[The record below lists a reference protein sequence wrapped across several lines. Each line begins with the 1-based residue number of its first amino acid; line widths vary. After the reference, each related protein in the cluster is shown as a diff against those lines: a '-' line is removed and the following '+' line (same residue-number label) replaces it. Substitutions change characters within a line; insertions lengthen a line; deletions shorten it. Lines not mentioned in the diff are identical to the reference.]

1 MIIKIKNYSKRIV
14 SIILLILIFLIN
26 LSIEY
31 SKYLDFIDEEIYET
45 KVEVLNIY
53 EKPTNNILRLKAQ
66 DFDFFVNINKSEE
79 IEKSDMLNM
88 AIISLN
94 ISFWDY
100 LKGFYTTIIYFD
112 KIEKTPKFIDKII
125 EKINSNH
132 EDEMI
137 KELFQTLFLGTTIS
151 KELRD
156 ICTNYGIS
164 HVIALSGFHLA
175 VLSFTIYWVLYFPY
189 SFFHQRYFSYRNKK
203 YDLILI
209 SLVFLFYYLILTD
222 IIPSLLRAFVMLVL
236 TIYFLRSNIKI
247 VSYVNLFYTFL
258 IVIALFPKFLFSLG
272 FWFSIIAVFYIFLFI
287 QYFKNL
293 NKYFQIIFFNV
304 WMFLVFN
311 PIVHYYFP
319 QTTYEQFLSI
329 PINILFGIFYVFEI
343 FAHLFGFGGY
353 FDEYIKIFLSYK
365 MNVFNVVTPFYFLV
379 IYMICSIA
387 SVFNKKAFLILN
399 LFILI
404 FNLYLFNNFIYF
416 DFLKILTNN

>member
-1 MIIKIKNYSKRIV
+1 MIIKFENYNKQLALTLF
-14 SIILLILIFLIN
+14 LLFIFLIN

-31 SKYLDFIDEEIYET
+31 NKYLDLIDEEVYEV

-53 EKPTNNILRLKAQ
+53 EKPTNNILRLKSQ
-66 DFDFFVNINKSEE
+66 NFDFFANINKSED
-79 IEKSDMLNM
+79 IKKSDMLSM
-88 AIISLN
+88 AIISLDV
-94 ISFWDY
+94 SFLDY
-100 LKGFYTTIIYFD
+100 LKGFYAKIIYFN

-125 EKINSNH
+125 IKINSNH

-137 KELFQTLFLGTTIS
+137 KELFQTLFLGTSIS

-175 VLSFTIYWVLYFPY
+175 VLSFTIYWLLYFPY
-189 SFFHQRYFSYRNKK
+189 SFFHQRFFSYRNKK
-203 YDLILI
+203 YDLILF
-209 SLVFLFYYLILTD
+209 SLVILFYYLILTD

-247 VSYVNLFYTFL
+247 ISYTNLFFTFL

-293 NKYFQIIFFNV
+293 NKYFQIIFFDF

-311 PIVHYYFP
+311 PIVHFYFP

-329 PINILFGIFYVFEI
+329 IINILFAIFYVFEI
-343 FAHLFGFGGY
+343 VAHIFGFAIY
-353 FDEYIKIFLSYK
+353 FDGFIKDFLSYK
-365 MNVFNVVTPFYFLV
+365 MNVFNVETPFYFLL
-379 IYMICSIA
+379 IYMIFSLA
-387 SVFNKKAFLILN
+387 SVFNKKVFWILN
-399 LFILI
+399 ILMII
-404 FNLYLFNNFIYF
+404 FNLYLYI
-416 DFLKILTNN
+416 

>member
-1 MIIKIKNYSKRIV
+1 MIIKIKNLNKQYF
-14 SIILLILIFLIN
+14 SIIFLLFIFIIN

-31 SKYLDFIDEEIYET
+31 TKYLDFIDEEIYEV

-53 EKPTNNILRLKAQ
+53 EKPTKNILRLKSAN
-66 DFDFFVNINKSEE
+66 FDFFTDSDKNENIK
-79 IEKSDMLNM
+79 KSDLLNM
-88 AIISLN
+88 TIISQN
-94 ISFWDY
+94 ITFLDY
-100 LKGFYTTIIYFD
+100 LKGFYTKAIYFD

-137 KELFQTLFLGTTIS
+137 KELFQTLFLGTSIS

-164 HVIALSGFHLA
+164 HVVALSGFHLA
-175 VLSFTIYWVLYFPY
+175 VLSFTIYWILYFPY

-203 YDLILI
+203 FDLILI
-209 SLVFLFYYLILTD
+209 SLVLLFYYLILTN

-247 VSYVNLFYTFL
+247 VSYTNLFFTFL

-293 NKYFQIIFFNV
+293 NKYFQIIFFDF

-311 PIVHYYFP
+311 PIVHFYFP

-329 PINILFGIFYVFEI
+329 IINILFAIFYVFEI
-343 FAHLFGFGGY
+343 VAHIFGFAIY
-353 FDEYIKIFLSYK
+353 FDGFIKDFLSYK
-365 MNVFNVVTPFYFLV
+365 MNVFSVETPFYFLL
-379 IYMICSIA
+379 IYMIFSLT

-399 LFILI
+399 ILLI
-404 FNLYLFNNFIYF
+404 TFNFYLY
-416 DFLKILTNN
+416 T

>member
-14 SIILLILIFLIN
+14 SIILLIFIFLIN

-45 KVEVLNIY
+45 KVEILNIY

-66 DFDFFVNINKSEE
+66 DFDFFANIDKSEE
-79 IEKSDMLNM
+79 IKKSDMLNM

-100 LKGFYTTIIYFD
+100 LKGFYTTIIYLD

-125 EKINSNH
+125 EKINLNH
-132 EDEMI
+132 EDETI

-258 IVIALFPKFLFSLG
+258 IVVALFPKFLFSLG

-329 PINILFGIFYVFEI
+329 IINILFAIFYVFEI
-343 FAHLFGFGGY
+343 IAHIFGFAIY
-353 FDEYIKIFLSYK
+353 FDGFIKDFLSYE
-365 MNVFNVVTPFYFLV
+365 MNVFRVETPFYFLV
-379 IYMICSIA
+379 IYIFVSFASI
-387 SVFNKKAFLILN
+387 FNKNIFWIMNILMIFFN
-399 LFILI
+399 LF
-404 FNLYLFNNFIYF
+404 LYI
-416 DFLKILTNN
+416 

>member
-1 MIIKIKNYSKRIV
+1 MIINIKNYNKEFLVILFLFFV
-14 SIILLILIFLIN
+14 FIINI
-26 LSIEY
+26 SIEY
-31 SKYLDFIDEEIYET
+31 SKYLDFIDEEIYEV

-66 DFDFFVNINKSEE
+66 NFDFFANIDKSEDVK
-79 IEKSDMLNM
+79 KSEVLNI

-94 ISFWDY
+94 ISFWNY
-100 LKGFYTTIIYFD
+100 LKGFYATTIYFD

-137 KELFQTLFLGTTIS
+137 KELFQTLFLGTSIS

-156 ICTNYGIS
+156 ICTNYGIA

-203 YDLILI
+203 FDLILI

-222 IIPSLLRAFVMLVL
+222 IIPSLLRAFVMLVI

-247 VSYVNLFYTFL
+247 VSYTNLFFTFL
-258 IVIALFPKFLFSLG
+258 IVIAFFPKFLFSLG

-293 NKYFQIIFFNV
+293 NKYFQIIFFDF

-311 PIVHYYFP
+311 PIVHFYFP

-329 PINILFGIFYVFEI
+329 PINILFAIFYVFEI
-343 FAHLFGFGGY
+343 IAHIFGFAIY
-353 FDEYIKIFLSYK
+353 FDGFIKDFLSYQ
-365 MNVFNVVTPFYFLV
+365 MNVFSVETPLYFLL
-379 IYMICSIA
+379 IYMVLSFA
-387 SVFNKKAFLILN
+387 SVFNKKVFICLNILM
-399 LFILI
+399 LI
-404 FNLYLFNNFIYF
+404 FNFYLYL
-416 DFLKILTNN
+416 

>member
-45 KVEVLNIY
+45 KVEILNIY

-66 DFDFFVNINKSEE
+66 DFDFFANIDKSEE
-79 IEKSDMLNM
+79 IKKSDMLNM
-88 AIISLN
+88 AIVSLN

-112 KIEKTPKFIDKII
+112 KIEKTPKFIEKII

-164 HVIALSGFHLA
+164 HVISLSGFHLA

-209 SLVFLFYYLILTD
+209 SLIFLFYYLILTD

-247 VSYVNLFYTFL
+247 VSYTNLFFTFL

-311 PIVHYYFP
+311 PIVHFYFP

-329 PINILFGIFYVFEI
+329 VINILFAIFYIFEI
-343 FAHLFGFGGY
+343 VAHIFGFAIY
-353 FDEYIKIFLSYK
+353 FDGFIKDFLSYE
-365 MNVFNVVTPFYFLV
+365 MNVFNVKTPFYFLL
-379 IYMICSIA
+379 IFMIFSFA
-387 SVFNKKAFLILN
+387 SVFNKKAFYCLNILLIA
-399 LFILI
+399 
-404 FNLYLFNNFIYF
+404 FNLYLYIQ
-416 DFLKILTNN
+416 

>member
-14 SIILLILIFLIN
+14 SIILLIFIFLIN

-45 KVEVLNIY
+45 KVEILNIY

-66 DFDFFVNINKSEE
+66 EFDFFANIDKSEE
-79 IEKSDMLNM
+79 IKKSDMLNM

-112 KIEKTPKFIDKII
+112 KIEKTPKFIEKII

-236 TIYFLRSNIKI
+236 TIYFLRANIKI

-258 IVIALFPKFLFSLG
+258 IVVALFPKFLFSLG

-311 PIVHYYFP
+311 PIVHFYFP

-329 PINILFGIFYVFEI
+329 IINILFAIFYVFEI
-343 FAHLFGFGGY
+343 VAHIFGFAIY
-353 FDEYIKIFLSYK
+353 FDGFIKDFLSYE
-365 MNVFNVVTPFYFLV
+365 MNVFIVKTPFYFLV
-379 IYMICSIA
+379 IYIFVSFASI
-387 SVFNKKAFLILN
+387 FNKNIFLIMNILMIFFN
-399 LFILI
+399 LF
-404 FNLYLFNNFIYF
+404 LYS
-416 DFLKILTNN
+416 

>member
-1 MIIKIKNYSKRIV
+1 MIINIKNYNKEFLV
-14 SIILLILIFLIN
+14 ILLLFFVFIIN
-26 LSIEY
+26 ISIEY
-31 SKYLDFIDEEIYET
+31 SKYLDFIDEEIYEV
-45 KVEVLNIY
+45 KAEVLNIY

-66 DFDFFVNINKSEE
+66 NFDFFVNIDKSEDVK
-79 IEKSDMLNM
+79 KSEVLNI

-94 ISFWDY
+94 ISFWNY
-100 LKGFYTTIIYFD
+100 LKGFYATTIYFD

-137 KELFQTLFLGTTIS
+137 KELFQTLFLGTSIS

-175 VLSFTIYWVLYFPY
+175 VLSFTIYWILYFPY
-189 SFFHQRYFSYRNKK
+189 SFFHQRFFSYRNKK

-209 SLVFLFYYLILTD
+209 SLVILFYYLILTD
-222 IIPSLLRAFVMLVL
+222 IIPSLLRAFVMLVI

-247 VSYVNLFYTFL
+247 VSYTNLFFTFL

-293 NKYFQIIFFNV
+293 NKYFQIIFFDF

-311 PIVHYYFP
+311 PIVHFYFP

-329 PINILFGIFYVFEI
+329 PINILFAIFYVFEI
-343 FAHLFGFGGY
+343 IAHIFGFAIY
-353 FDEYIKIFLSYK
+353 FDGFIKDFLSYQ
-365 MNVFNVVTPFYFLV
+365 MNVFNVETPLYFLL
-379 IYMICSIA
+379 IYMVLSFA
-387 SVFNKKAFLILN
+387 SVFNKKVFICLNILMV
-399 LFILI
+399 I
-404 FNLYLFNNFIYF
+404 FNFYLYL
-416 DFLKILTNN
+416 

>member
-1 MIIKIKNYSKRIV
+1 MIIKIQNYNKK
-14 SIILLILIFLIN
+14 LALIFFLIFIFLIN

-31 SKYLDFIDEEIYET
+31 NKYLDFIDEEVYEV
-45 KVEVLNIY
+45 KAEVLNIY
-53 EKPTNNILRLKAQ
+53 EKPKNNILRLKTQ
-66 DFDFFVNINKSEE
+66 NFDFFANIDKSEE
-79 IEKSDMLNM
+79 VRKSEMLNI

-94 ISFWDY
+94 ISFYDY
-100 LKGFYTTIIYFD
+100 LKGFYATTIYFD

-189 SFFHQRYFSYRNKK
+189 SFFHQKYFSYRNKK

-209 SLVFLFYYLILTD
+209 SLVILFYYLILTD
-222 IIPSLLRAFVMLVL
+222 IIPSLLRAFVMLIL

-247 VSYVNLFYTFL
+247 VSYTNLFFTFL

-311 PIVHYYFP
+311 PIVHFYFP

-329 PINILFGIFYVFEI
+329 IINILFAIFYVFEI
-343 FAHLFGFGGY
+343 VAHIFGFAIY
-353 FDEYIKIFLSYK
+353 FDGFIKDFLSYK
-365 MNVFNVVTPFYFLV
+365 MNVFSVETPFYFLL
-379 IYMICSIA
+379 IYMIFSLI
-387 SVFNKKAFLILN
+387 SVFNKKAFWILN
-399 LFILI
+399 ILLI
-404 FNLYLFNNFIYF
+404 TFNLYVYVQ
-416 DFLKILTNN
+416 

>member
-14 SIILLILIFLIN
+14 SIILLIFIFLIN

-66 DFDFFVNINKSEE
+66 DFDFFANIDKSEE
-79 IEKSDMLNM
+79 IKKSDMLNM
-88 AIISLN
+88 AIVSLN
-94 ISFWDY
+94 VSFWDY

-125 EKINSNH
+125 EKIGSNH
-132 EDEMI
+132 KDEMI

-175 VLSFTIYWVLYFPY
+175 VLSFTIYWILYFPY

-209 SLVFLFYYLILTD
+209 SLIFLFYYLILTD
-222 IIPSLLRAFVMLVL
+222 IIPSLLRAFVMLIL

-247 VSYVNLFYTFL
+247 VSYINLFYTFL

-293 NKYFQIIFFNV
+293 NKYFQIIFFNI

-329 PINILFGIFYVFEI
+329 IINILFAIFYVFEI
-343 FAHLFGFGGY
+343 IAHIFGFAIY
-353 FDEYIKIFLSYK
+353 FDSFIKDFLSYQ
-365 MNVFNVVTPFYFLV
+365 MNVFIVKTPFYFLL
-379 IYMICSIA
+379 IFMIFSFV
-387 SVFNKKAFLILN
+387 SVFNKKAFWSLNILV
-399 LFILI
+399 IA
-404 FNLYLFNNFIYF
+404 FNLYLYIQ
-416 DFLKILTNN
+416 

>member
-1 MIIKIKNYSKRIV
+1 MIIKLQNHNKQ
-14 SIILLILIFLIN
+14 LLLTLFLFFIFLIN

-31 SKYLDFIDEEIYET
+31 NKYLDFIDEEVYEV

-53 EKPTNNILRLKAQ
+53 EKPTNNILRLKSQ
-66 DFDFFVNINKSEE
+66 NFDFFVNMDKSESEE
-79 IEKSDMLNM
+79 IKKSDMLNM
-88 AIISLN
+88 AIISLDV
-94 ISFWDY
+94 SFWDY
-100 LKGFYTTIIYFD
+100 LKGFYATSIYFD
-112 KIEKTPKFIDKII
+112 KLEKTPKFIDKII

-189 SFFHQRYFSYRNKK
+189 SFFHQQYFSYRNKK

-247 VSYVNLFYTFL
+247 VSYANLFFTFL
-258 IVIALFPKFLFSLG
+258 IVVALFPKFLFSLG
-272 FWFSIIAVFYIFLFI
+272 FWFSIIAVFYIFLFV

-293 NKYFQIIFFNV
+293 NKYFQIIFFDF

-329 PINILFGIFYVFEI
+329 IINILFAIFYIFEI
-343 FAHLFGFGGY
+343 VAHIFGFTIY
-353 FDEYIKIFLSYK
+353 FDGFIKDFLSYE
-365 MNVFNVVTPFYFLV
+365 MNVFNVKTPFYFLL
-379 IYMICSIA
+379 IFMIFSFA
-387 SVFNKKAFLILN
+387 SVFNKKAFYCLNILLIV
-399 LFILI
+399 
-404 FNLYLFNNFIYF
+404 FNLYLYIQ
-416 DFLKILTNN
+416 

>member
-66 DFDFFVNINKSEE
+66 DFDFFVNIDKSEE
-79 IEKSDMLNM
+79 IKKSDMLNI

-175 VLSFTIYWVLYFPY
+175 VLSFTIYWILYFPY

-329 PINILFGIFYVFEI
+329 IINILFAIFYVFEI
-343 FAHLFGFGGY
+343 IAHIFGFAIY
-353 FDEYIKIFLSYK
+353 FDGFIKDFLSYE
-365 MNVFNVVTPFYFLV
+365 MSVFIVKTPFYFLL
-379 IYMICSIA
+379 IFMIFSFA
-387 SVFNKKAFLILN
+387 SVFNKKAFWSLNILVVA
-399 LFILI
+399 
-404 FNLYLFNNFIYF
+404 FNLYLYIQ
-416 DFLKILTNN
+416 

>member
-1 MIIKIKNYSKRIV
+1 MIIKFENYNKQLALTLF
-14 SIILLILIFLIN
+14 LLFIFLIN

-31 SKYLDFIDEEIYET
+31 NKYLDLIDEEVYEV

-53 EKPTNNILRLKAQ
+53 EKPTNNILRLKSQ
-66 DFDFFVNINKSEE
+66 NFDFFANINKSED
-79 IEKSDMLNM
+79 IKKSDMLSM
-88 AIISLN
+88 AIISLDV
-94 ISFWDY
+94 SFLDY
-100 LKGFYTTIIYFD
+100 LKGFYAKIIYFN

-189 SFFHQRYFSYRNKK
+189 SFFHQKYFSYRNKK

-209 SLVFLFYYLILTD
+209 SLVILFYYLILTD
-222 IIPSLLRAFVMLVL
+222 IIPSLLRAFVMLIL

-247 VSYVNLFYTFL
+247 VSYTNLFFTFL

-311 PIVHYYFP
+311 PIVHFYFP

-329 PINILFGIFYVFEI
+329 IINILFPIFYVFEI
-343 FAHLFGFGGY
+343 VAHIFGFAIY
-353 FDEYIKIFLSYK
+353 FDDFIKDFLSYK
-365 MNVFNVVTPFYFLV
+365 MNVFSVETPFYFLL

-387 SVFNKKAFLILN
+387 SVFNKKIFLILN
-399 LFILI
+399 ILIVI
-404 FNLYLFNNFIYF
+404 FNLYLYV
-416 DFLKILTNN
+416 

>member
-1 MIIKIKNYSKRIV
+1 MIIKIQNYNKK
-14 SIILLILIFLIN
+14 LALIFFLIFIFLIN

-31 SKYLDFIDEEIYET
+31 NKYLDFIDEEVYEV
-45 KVEVLNIY
+45 KAEVLNIY
-53 EKPTNNILRLKAQ
+53 EKPKNNILRLKTQ
-66 DFDFFVNINKSEE
+66 NFDFFANIDKSEE
-79 IEKSDMLNM
+79 VRKSEMLNI

-94 ISFWDY
+94 ISFYDY
-100 LKGFYTTIIYFD
+100 LKGFYATTIYFD

-189 SFFHQRYFSYRNKK
+189 SFFHQKYFSYRNKK

-209 SLVFLFYYLILTD
+209 SLVILFYYLILTD
-222 IIPSLLRAFVMLVL
+222 IIPSLLRAFVMLIL

-247 VSYVNLFYTFL
+247 VSYTNLFFTFL

-311 PIVHYYFP
+311 PIVHFYFP

-329 PINILFGIFYVFEI
+329 IINILFPIFYVFEI
-343 FAHLFGFGGY
+343 VAHIFGFAIY
-353 FDEYIKIFLSYK
+353 FDGFIKDFLSYK
-365 MNVFNVVTPFYFLV
+365 MNVFSVETPFYFLL
-379 IYMICSIA
+379 IYMIFSLA
-387 SVFNKKAFLILN
+387 SVFNKKVFWILN
-399 LFILI
+399 ILMII
-404 FNLYLFNNFIYF
+404 FNLYLYI
-416 DFLKILTNN
+416 

>member
-14 SIILLILIFLIN
+14 SIILLIFIFLIN

-45 KVEVLNIY
+45 KVEILNIY

-66 DFDFFVNINKSEE
+66 DFDFFANIDKSEE
-79 IEKSDMLNM
+79 IKKSDMLNI
-88 AIISLN
+88 AIVSLN
-94 ISFWDY
+94 ISFWNY

-222 IIPSLLRAFVMLVL
+222 IIPSLLRAFVMLVS

-258 IVIALFPKFLFSLG
+258 IVIAFFPKFLFSLG

-311 PIVHYYFP
+311 PIVHFYFP

-329 PINILFGIFYVFEI
+329 IINILFAIFYVFEI
-343 FAHLFGFGGY
+343 VAHIFGFAIC
-353 FDEYIKIFLSYK
+353 FDGFIKDFLSYE
-365 MNVFNVVTPFYFLV
+365 MNVFIVKTPFYFLV
-379 IYMICSIA
+379 IYIFVSFASI
-387 SVFNKKAFLILN
+387 FNKNIFLIMNILMIFFN
-399 LFILI
+399 LF
-404 FNLYLFNNFIYF
+404 LYS
-416 DFLKILTNN
+416 

>member
-66 DFDFFVNINKSEE
+66 DFDFFANIDKSEE
-79 IEKSDMLNM
+79 IKKSDMLNM
-88 AIISLN
+88 AIVSLN

-175 VLSFTIYWVLYFPY
+175 VLSFTIYWILYFPY

-329 PINILFGIFYVFEI
+329 IINILFAIFYVFEI
-343 FAHLFGFGGY
+343 IAHIFGFAIY
-353 FDEYIKIFLSYK
+353 FDGFIKDFLSYE
-365 MNVFNVVTPFYFLV
+365 MSVFIVKTPFYFLL
-379 IYMICSIA
+379 IFMIFSFA
-387 SVFNKKAFLILN
+387 SVFNKKAFWSLNILVVA
-399 LFILI
+399 
-404 FNLYLFNNFIYF
+404 FNLYLYIQ
-416 DFLKILTNN
+416 

>member
-1 MIIKIKNYSKRIV
+1 MIIKFENHNKQLALTLF
-14 SIILLILIFLIN
+14 LLFIFLIN

-31 SKYLDFIDEEIYET
+31 NKYLDFIDEEVYEV
-45 KVEVLNIY
+45 KAEVLNIY
-53 EKPTNNILRLKAQ
+53 EKPTNNILRLKSQ
-66 DFDFFVNINKSEE
+66 NFDFFANINKSED
-79 IEKSDMLNM
+79 IKKSDMLSM
-88 AIISLN
+88 AIISLDV
-94 ISFWDY
+94 SFLDY
-100 LKGFYTTIIYFD
+100 LKGFYTKIIYFN

-125 EKINSNH
+125 IKINSNH

-137 KELFQTLFLGTTIS
+137 KELFQTLFLGTSIS

-156 ICTNYGIS
+156 ICTNYGIN

-175 VLSFTIYWVLYFPY
+175 VLSFTIYWILYFPY
-189 SFFHQRYFSYRNKK
+189 SFFHQRFFSYRNKK

-209 SLVFLFYYLILTD
+209 SLVILFYYLILTD

-247 VSYVNLFYTFL
+247 VSYTNLFFTFL

-293 NKYFQIIFFNV
+293 NKYFQIIFFDF

-311 PIVHYYFP
+311 PIVHFYFP

-329 PINILFGIFYVFEI
+329 IINILFAIFYVFEI
-343 FAHLFGFGGY
+343 VAHIFGFAIY
-353 FDEYIKIFLSYK
+353 FDGFIKDFLSYK
-365 MNVFNVVTPFYFLV
+365 INVFSVETPFYFLL
-379 IYMICSIA
+379 IYMIFSLA
-387 SVFNKKAFLILN
+387 SVFNKKVFWILN
-399 LFILI
+399 ILMII
-404 FNLYLFNNFIYF
+404 FNLYLYI
-416 DFLKILTNN
+416 

>member
-1 MIIKIKNYSKRIV
+1 MIINIKNYNKEFLV
-14 SIILLILIFLIN
+14 ILLLFFVFIIN
-26 LSIEY
+26 ISIEY
-31 SKYLDFIDEEIYET
+31 SKYLDFIDEEIYEV
-45 KVEVLNIY
+45 KAEVLNIY

-66 DFDFFVNINKSEE
+66 NFDFFVNIDKSEDVK
-79 IEKSDMLNM
+79 KSEVLNI

-94 ISFWDY
+94 ISFWNY
-100 LKGFYTTIIYFD
+100 LKGFYATTIYFD

-137 KELFQTLFLGTTIS
+137 KELFQTLFLGTSIS

-175 VLSFTIYWVLYFPY
+175 VLSFTIYWILYFPY

-203 YDLILI
+203 FDLILI
-209 SLVFLFYYLILTD
+209 SLIFLFYYLILTD
-222 IIPSLLRAFVMLVL
+222 IIPSLLRAFVMLVI

-247 VSYVNLFYTFL
+247 VSYTNLFFTFL
-258 IVIALFPKFLFSLG
+258 IVVALFPKFLFSLG

-293 NKYFQIIFFNV
+293 NKYFQIIFFDF

-311 PIVHYYFP
+311 PIVHFYFP

-329 PINILFGIFYVFEI
+329 PINILFAIFYVFEI
-343 FAHLFGFGGY
+343 IAHIFGFAIY
-353 FDEYIKIFLSYK
+353 FDGFIKDFLSYQ
-365 MNVFNVVTPFYFLV
+365 MNVFNVETPFYFLL
-379 IYMICSIA
+379 IYMIFSLA
-387 SVFNKKAFLILN
+387 SVFNKKVFICLNILMV
-399 LFILI
+399 I
-404 FNLYLFNNFIYF
+404 FNFYLYL
-416 DFLKILTNN
+416 

>member
-66 DFDFFVNINKSEE
+66 DFDFFANIDKSEE
-79 IEKSDMLNM
+79 IKKSDMLNM
-88 AIISLN
+88 AIVSLN

-247 VSYVNLFYTFL
+247 VSYINLFYTFL

-329 PINILFGIFYVFEI
+329 IINILFAIFYVFEI
-343 FAHLFGFGGY
+343 IAHIFGFAIY
-353 FDEYIKIFLSYK
+353 FDGFIKEFLSYE
-365 MNVFNVVTPFYFLV
+365 MSVFIVKTPFYFLL
-379 IYMICSIA
+379 IFMIFSFA
-387 SVFNKKAFLILN
+387 SVFNKKAFYCLNVLLIV
-399 LFILI
+399 
-404 FNLYLFNNFIYF
+404 FNLYLYVQ
-416 DFLKILTNN
+416 

>member
-66 DFDFFVNINKSEE
+66 DFDFFANIDKSEE
-79 IEKSDMLNM
+79 IKKSDMLNM

-175 VLSFTIYWVLYFPY
+175 VLSFTIYWILYFPY

-258 IVIALFPKFLFSLG
+258 IVVALFPKFLFSLG

-329 PINILFGIFYVFEI
+329 IINILFAIFYVFEI
-343 FAHLFGFGGY
+343 IAHIFGFAIY
-353 FDEYIKIFLSYK
+353 FDGFIKDFLSYE
-365 MNVFNVVTPFYFLV
+365 MNVFRVETPFYFLV
-379 IYMICSIA
+379 IYIFVSFASI
-387 SVFNKKAFLILN
+387 FNKNIFWIMNILMIFFN
-399 LFILI
+399 LF
-404 FNLYLFNNFIYF
+404 LYI
-416 DFLKILTNN
+416 

>member
-1 MIIKIKNYSKRIV
+1 MIIKIQNYNKK
-14 SIILLILIFLIN
+14 LALIFFLIFIFLIN

-31 SKYLDFIDEEIYET
+31 NKYLDFIDEEVYEV
-45 KVEVLNIY
+45 KAEVLNIY
-53 EKPTNNILRLKAQ
+53 EKPKNNILRLKTQ
-66 DFDFFVNINKSEE
+66 NFDFFANIDKSEE
-79 IEKSDMLNM
+79 VRKSEMLNI

-94 ISFWDY
+94 ISFYDY
-100 LKGFYTTIIYFD
+100 LKGFYATTIYFD

-189 SFFHQRYFSYRNKK
+189 SFFHQKYFSYRNKK

-209 SLVFLFYYLILTD
+209 SLVILFYYLILTD

-247 VSYVNLFYTFL
+247 VSYTNLFFTFL

-311 PIVHYYFP
+311 PIVHFYFP

-329 PINILFGIFYVFEI
+329 IINILFPIFYVFEI
-343 FAHLFGFGGY
+343 VAHIFGFAIY
-353 FDEYIKIFLSYK
+353 FDGFIKDFLSYK
-365 MNVFNVVTPFYFLV
+365 MNVFSVETPFYFLL

-387 SVFNKKAFLILN
+387 SVFNKKVFFCLNIL
-399 LFILI
+399 ILI
-404 FNLYLFNNFIYF
+404 FNFYLYL
-416 DFLKILTNN
+416 

>member
-1 MIIKIKNYSKRIV
+1 MIIKIQNYNKK
-14 SIILLILIFLIN
+14 LALIFFLIFIFLIN

-31 SKYLDFIDEEIYET
+31 NKYLDFIDEEVYEV
-45 KVEVLNIY
+45 KAEVLNIY
-53 EKPTNNILRLKAQ
+53 EKPKNNILRLKTQ
-66 DFDFFVNINKSEE
+66 NFDFFANIDKSEE
-79 IEKSDMLNM
+79 VRKSEMLNI

-94 ISFWDY
+94 ISFYDY
-100 LKGFYTTIIYFD
+100 LKGFYATTIYFD

-189 SFFHQRYFSYRNKK
+189 SFFHQKYFSYRNKK

-209 SLVFLFYYLILTD
+209 SLVILFYYLILTD

-247 VSYVNLFYTFL
+247 ISYTNLFFTFL

-311 PIVHYYFP
+311 PIVHFYFP

-329 PINILFGIFYVFEI
+329 IINILFPIFYVFEI
-343 FAHLFGFGGY
+343 VAHIFGFAIY
-353 FDEYIKIFLSYK
+353 FDDFIKDFLSYK
-365 MNVFNVVTPFYFLV
+365 MNVFSVETPFYFLL

-387 SVFNKKAFLILN
+387 SVFNKKIFLILN
-399 LFILI
+399 ILIVI
-404 FNLYLFNNFIYF
+404 FNLYLYV
-416 DFLKILTNN
+416 

>member
-1 MIIKIKNYSKRIV
+1 MIIKIQNYNKK
-14 SIILLILIFLIN
+14 LALIFFLIFIFLIN

-31 SKYLDFIDEEIYET
+31 NKYLDFIDEEVYEV
-45 KVEVLNIY
+45 KAEVLNIY
-53 EKPTNNILRLKAQ
+53 EKPKNNILRLKTQ
-66 DFDFFVNINKSEE
+66 NFDFFANIDKSEE
-79 IEKSDMLNM
+79 VRKSEMLNI

-94 ISFWDY
+94 ISFYDY
-100 LKGFYTTIIYFD
+100 LKGFYATTIYFD

-189 SFFHQRYFSYRNKK
+189 SFFHQKYFSYRNKK

-209 SLVFLFYYLILTD
+209 SLVILFYYLILTD
-222 IIPSLLRAFVMLVL
+222 IIPSLLRAFVMLIL

-247 VSYVNLFYTFL
+247 VSYTNLFFTFL

-311 PIVHYYFP
+311 PIVHFYFP
-319 QTTYEQFLSI
+319 QTTYDQFLSI
-329 PINILFGIFYVFEI
+329 IINILFPIFYVFEI
-343 FAHLFGFGGY
+343 VAHIFGFAIY
-353 FDEYIKIFLSYK
+353 FDDFIKDFLSYK
-365 MNVFNVVTPFYFLV
+365 MNVFSVETPFYFLL

-387 SVFNKKAFLILN
+387 SVFNKKIFLILN
-399 LFILI
+399 ILIVI
-404 FNLYLFNNFIYF
+404 FNLYLYV
-416 DFLKILTNN
+416 

>member
-1 MIIKIKNYSKRIV
+1 MIIKFENYNKQLALTLF
-14 SIILLILIFLIN
+14 LLFIFLIN

-31 SKYLDFIDEEIYET
+31 NKYLDFIDEEVYEV

-53 EKPTNNILRLKAQ
+53 EKPTNNILRLKSQ
-66 DFDFFVNINKSEE
+66 NFDFFANINKSED
-79 IEKSDMLNM
+79 IKKSDMLSM
-88 AIISLN
+88 AIISLDVT
-94 ISFWDY
+94 FLDY
-100 LKGFYTTIIYFD
+100 LKGFYAKIIYFN

-125 EKINSNH
+125 IKINSNH

-137 KELFQTLFLGTTIS
+137 KELFQTLFLGTSIS

-175 VLSFTIYWVLYFPY
+175 VLSFTIYWLLYFPY
-189 SFFHQRYFSYRNKK
+189 SFFHQRFFSYRNKK

-209 SLVFLFYYLILTD
+209 SLVILFYYLILTD

-247 VSYVNLFYTFL
+247 ISYTNLFFTFL

-293 NKYFQIIFFNV
+293 NKYFQIIFFDF

-311 PIVHYYFP
+311 PIVHFYFP

-329 PINILFGIFYVFEI
+329 IINILFAIFYVFEI
-343 FAHLFGFGGY
+343 VAHIFGFAIY
-353 FDEYIKIFLSYK
+353 FDGFIKDFLSYK
-365 MNVFNVVTPFYFLV
+365 MNVFSVETPFYFLL
-379 IYMICSIA
+379 IYMIFSLA
-387 SVFNKKAFLILN
+387 SVFNKKAFWILN
-399 LFILI
+399 ILLI
-404 FNLYLFNNFIYF
+404 TFNLYVYVQ
-416 DFLKILTNN
+416 

>member
-1 MIIKIKNYSKRIV
+1 MIIKIQNYNKK
-14 SIILLILIFLIN
+14 LALIFFLIFIFLIN

-31 SKYLDFIDEEIYET
+31 NKYLDFIDEEVYEV
-45 KVEVLNIY
+45 KAEVLNIY
-53 EKPTNNILRLKAQ
+53 EKPKNNILRLKTQ
-66 DFDFFVNINKSEE
+66 NFDFFANIDKSEE
-79 IEKSDMLNM
+79 VRKSEMLNI

-94 ISFWDY
+94 ISFYDY
-100 LKGFYTTIIYFD
+100 LKGFYATTIYFD

-151 KELRD
+151 KALRD

-189 SFFHQRYFSYRNKK
+189 SFFHQKYFSYRNKK

-209 SLVFLFYYLILTD
+209 SLVILFYYLILTD
-222 IIPSLLRAFVMLVL
+222 IIPSLLRAFVMLIL

-247 VSYVNLFYTFL
+247 VSYTNLFFTFL

-311 PIVHYYFP
+311 PIVHFYFP

-329 PINILFGIFYVFEI
+329 IINILFPIFYVFEI
-343 FAHLFGFGGY
+343 VAHIFGFAIY
-353 FDEYIKIFLSYK
+353 FDDFIKDFLSYK
-365 MNVFNVVTPFYFLV
+365 MNVFSVETPFYFLL

-387 SVFNKKAFLILN
+387 SVFNKKIFLILN
-399 LFILI
+399 ILIVI
-404 FNLYLFNNFIYF
+404 FNLYLYV
-416 DFLKILTNN
+416 